1 MLRTE
6 TRIKIIIF
14 SINEEGDLMEHMKIK
29 AYDISDEYAEIE
41 LSVEQESNINNI
53 FFEIVESH
61 REKNF
66 QLGVSCCLKPENR
79 IEENALYNF
88 SVNSN
93 NEFDFSCFA
102 SALHNAEKTKDGSK
116 RRQNIQEGFLFIKN
130 ENKELYLMKLEK
142 IKDVDSCTFEIKG
155 ALGTDNNYYKLCI
168 FNGDIDKVLIFD
180 KNTRLA
186 SYWYDRFLGLTRI
199 KDEYQN
205 TSDLIDMIKDKKIF
219 NNQLISEQHLP
230 LVYSKVESYIFN
242 NDNFQKLRLLE
253 HLNASKIMDEE
264 ITEEFYSKDFN
275 NIDAEF
281 NISKKSIKDKYKKTI
296 KISSETTISTD
307 NFINL
312 KMREGIRMNGNEII
326 LVVEDDFINSVQE
339 ALK

>member
-1 MLRTE
+1 
-6 TRIKIIIF
+6 
-14 SINEEGDLMEHMKIK
+14 MERMKIK
-29 AYDISDEYAEIE
+29 AYDISDVYSEIE
-41 LSVEQESNINNI
+41 LSEEQERNINKI

-66 QLGVSCCLKPENR
+66 QLGVSCCLKLENR

-88 SVNSN
+88 SLNPN
-93 NEFDFSCFA
+93 DEFDFSLFA

-116 RRQNIQEGFLFIKN
+116 RRQNIQEGFLFIKK
-130 ENKELYLMKLEK
+130 ENKKLYLMKLEK
-142 IKDVDSCTFEIKG
+142 IKDVDSRTFEIKG

-168 FNGDIDKVLIFD
+168 FNGDIEKILIFD

-186 SYWYDRFLGLTRI
+186 SYWYDKFLGLTRV

-205 TSDLIDMIKDKKIF
+205 TSDLIDMIRDKKIF
-219 NNQLISEQHLP
+219 NNQLISEQHLS
-230 LVYSKVESYIFN
+230 LVYRKVESYIFN

-253 HLNASKIMDEE
+253 YLNANKVIDEE
-264 ITEEFYSKDFN
+264 ITEEFYSAEFN
-275 NIDAEF
+275 DIDAEF
-281 NISKKSIKDKYKKTI
+281 NISKKSIKEKYRKTI

>member
-1 MLRTE
+1 
-6 TRIKIIIF
+6 
-14 SINEEGDLMEHMKIK
+14 MERMKIK
-29 AYDISDEYAEIE
+29 AYDISDEYSEIE
-41 LSVEQESNINNI
+41 LTKEQKRNINKI

-61 REKNF
+61 REKFF
-66 QLGVSCCLKPENR
+66 QLGVCCCLKLENR

-88 SVNSN
+88 SLNPN
-93 NEFDFSCFA
+93 DEFDFSLFA

-116 RRQNIQEGFLFIKN
+116 RRQNIQEGFLFIKK
-130 ENKELYLMKLEK
+130 ENRELYLMKLEK
-142 IKDVDSCTFEIKG
+142 IKDVDSRTFEIKG

-168 FNGDIDKVLIFD
+168 FNGDIEKVLIFD

-186 SYWYDRFLGLTRI
+186 SYWYDKFLGLTRV

-205 TSDLIDMIKDKKIF
+205 TSDLIDMIRDKKIF
-219 NNQLISEQHLP
+219 NNQLICEQYLS
-230 LVYSKVESYIFN
+230 LLYRKVESYIFN

-253 HLNASKIMDEE
+253 YLNANKVMDEE
-264 ITEEFYSKDFN
+264 ITEEFYSAEFN

-281 NISKKSIKDKYKKTI
+281 NISKKSIKEKYKKTI
-296 KISSETTISTD
+296 RISHETTISTD

-312 KMREGIRMNGNEII
+312 KMREGIRMSGNEII